1 MINYNS
7 TLAIRSTYKERNDCA
22 VVAVSVACNQ
32 PYIKVHALIAAE
44 GRRRRDGTY
53 HHQWITVVNDMG
65 YRPTLITKTT
75 GRTVSSL
82 HKQLD
87 PTKRYIVQTRGHL
100 LAYSHGAIE
109 DWTGLPDRKPSR
121 MRVTHIYEI
130 NPILS
135 KNAIRKASRYNK

>member
-44 GRRRRDGTY
+44 GRRR
-53 HHQWITVVNDMG
+53 
-65 YRPTLITKTT
+65 
-75 GRTVSSL
+75 SL